1 MRTLLINAAEPEE
14 CRVALIDDG
23 RLEGYRV
30 ERSGSVTLVGNV
42 YRGRIV
48 NMESSIGAA
57 FVDIDCGRNAFLHV
71 SDCVG
76 VRPEDRTPIEEH
88 VQLGE
93 DVLVQV
99 TRDSIGPKGPVLTAN
114 LSLPGRFL
122 VLLPFSE
129 GGGISRRIAEEDNRT
144 KLRGIVRE
152 LEEQAGAGLIVR
164 TAGAER
170 TKREL
175 SRDLKALT
183 RLWESI
189 RTRATD
195 GSGPALLHA
204 EADLAVRALRDML
217 DDEVEE
223 IVLDDPVVL
232 KRVEE
237 TLNAWQPE
245 LTGRLRLHDD
255 PRPLFHAY
263 DLELQIDRLGAR
275 RVRLPSGGTIVF
287 DQTEALLAVDVNSGR
302 TREEELE
309 ETARRTNLEAATEIA
324 RQLRLRDLGGV
335 VAVDFIDMRED
346 EHIREVESVFKAA
359 LKKDRA
365 RVRPAR
371 LGSFGI
377 FVLTRRRAG
386 PTEIGEDCGVKL
398 HAVDPALLKR
408 VRRYLDGGIPGPR
421 IGKTRQ
427 QLVQFNARRRRHALG
442 IGEFIDAAAERPDVS
457 TLAVEETQALHNQ
470 IGDGGLAVG
479 TSHTADFEPLRR

>member
-99 TRDSIGPKGPVLTAN
+99 TRDSVGPKGPVLTAN

-386 PTEIGEDCGVKL
+386 AAGASASRPCPLCGGGGRLPMPEV
-398 HAVDPALLKR
+398 VALR
-408 VRRYLDGGIPGPR
+408 VFRELA
-421 IGKTRQ
+421 
-427 QLVQFNARRRRHALG
+427 AR
-442 IGEFIDAAAERPDVS
+442 AAGRGRA
-457 TLAVEETQALHNQ
+457 
-470 IGDGGLAVG
+470 
-479 TSHTADFEPLRR
+479 PLRARLSPEASGVLELVKRGALKALRDESGRSIEVVADASFAPEQWKVETVRST